1 MSGLEAPLPHSI
13 LPECPPRA
21 KHSLSGG
28 RHKTGVVPA
37 IRELTFSRKEDRQQ
51 ASNESVNKIIAGMKD
66 IIRNINL
73 GAVLDK
79 DKLGG
84 RGALDIVVGQ

>member
-1 MSGLEAPLPHSI
+1 MRRPFHTASCLNAHHVPSTL
-13 LPECPPRA
+13 RA
-21 KHSLSGG
+21 VADS
-28 RHKTGVVPA
+28 KTGVVPA